1 MLPASFILKGDT
13 KKEQKKMQR
22 KWGRA
27 HDMFCLYIFSS
38 DHTLGFYSSESQSM
52 ASNYNEINTLH
63 AQVNDLKRQLAESER
78 LNEVLDERIYDLRHN
93 STNLSRDTTQLTSD
107 QNDVIKHL
115 NTENDRLR
123 GELSAKDAKIA
134 ELEANIELAA
144 SILSHSIRKNS
155 SSGAIEVSSP
165 VTMLQHNDDM

>member
-1 MLPASFILKGDT
+1 M
-13 KKEQKKMQR
+13 
-22 KWGRA
+22 
-27 HDMFCLYIFSS
+27 
-38 DHTLGFYSSESQSM
+38 
-52 ASNYNEINTLH
+52 
-63 AQVNDLKRQLAESER
+63 
-78 LNEVLDERIYDLRHN
+78 NEVLDERIYDLRHN